1 MSIFEKLKSFFAPT
15 VPNPLP
21 PLVQPDPKPVVEI
34 ETVLTVAPEK
44 EVVTTQPPVEMPT
57 HPFQPPVTNTDPTPP
72 IWPFPVGSP
81 PTAEVEQKSVTPAK
95 KPRKPRAAAITAA
108 PVAVTPAPKKTRSTK
123 KNK

>member
-44 EVVTTQPPVEMPT
+44 EVVATQPSVEMPT

-72 IWPFPVGSP
+72 VWPFPGTP
-81 PTAEVEQKSVTPAK
+81 PVEAEKKVTPVK
-95 KPRKPRAAAITAA
+95 KPKKQQFDKKTAAAVITA
-108 PVAVTPAPKKTRSTK
+108 TPAPKKTRSTK